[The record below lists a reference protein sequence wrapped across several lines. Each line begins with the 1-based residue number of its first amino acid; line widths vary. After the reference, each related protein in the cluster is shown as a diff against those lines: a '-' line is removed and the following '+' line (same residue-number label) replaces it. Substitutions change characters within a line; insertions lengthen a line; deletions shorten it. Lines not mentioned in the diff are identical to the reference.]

1 MASLN
6 HVCMWEG
13 HGWKRITAE
22 EAAKR
27 YPYGTIHADSGLF
40 MCELCGQYVSLTNG
54 SIRVRYFKHSRAED
68 EKTCPERTFGPGAYP
83 TYSSTDHDLPIRICV
98 SGNPPSSFSLEMGLV
113 RVPENLLEK
122 NFKLTIYPKGDS
134 ITTASCIFLY
144 GIIHMRLIRFISK
157 TGAMSYINSG
167 HQWSKALIREERY
180 LIKPLV
186 ECSPMM
192 LMWKLERNTI
202 C

>member
-68 EKTCPERTFGPGAYP
+68 ERPAR
-83 TYSSTDHDLPIRICV
+83 SV
-98 SGNPPSSFSLEMGLV
+98 PSA
-113 RVPENLLEK
+113 P
-122 NFKLTIYPKGDS
+122 
-134 ITTASCIFLY
+134 
-144 GIIHMRLIRFISK
+144 
-157 TGAMSYINSG
+157 
-167 HQWSKALIREERY
+167 ALILHIVQRIMTCQSVFVFLAIHLLR
-180 LIKPLV
+180 LV
-186 ECSPMM
+186 
-192 LMWKLERNTI
+192 WRWV
-202 C
+202 

>member
-122 NFKLTIYPKGDS
+122 NFKLTIYPKGE
-134 ITTASCIFLY
+134 
-144 GIIHMRLIRFISK
+144 IRSFSFTK
-157 TGAMSYINSG
+157 
-167 HQWSKALIREERY
+167 ERTH
-180 LIKPLV
+180 LTDK
-186 ECSPMM
+186 SQ
-192 LMWKLERNTI
+192 
-202 C
+202 